1 MNKPPVMPAA
11 PLPAGDAGSNEPAG
25 AVPPPL
31 GSFVGLMA
39 GVWPWLAAALSG
51 VLLALCMAPWNYGAL
66 CWIALTPLVCAVWF
80 APETSRAHRRKALL
94 GYVTGAVY
102 FSVTFSWLGALGQ
115 LFEQPWLRGL
125 PLLLALYLGLYLA
138 FWAWFLGKLRDGRRE
153 SFLHSGRNLLTG
165 FLAAAGWVAQEWV
178 RGWLFSGFGW
188 NGLGVALHADL
199 AMIQIADLTG
209 VAGLSF
215 LVAYCNVLTVIIL
228 RRIGAELGPVFL
240 KKVRWEFSLSMALVA
255 LVFSYGIRS
264 LLAKPSAA
272 TSPLRIAAIQPNI
285 PQSEKFSPESEAH
298 VLEQLDRLTGL
309 AATARPQLLLWPESA
324 VPGGMFSHERMYR
337 FVTQQLEK
345 GDFSLLLGTVDSD
358 PQTGEDY
365 NTAALIPPG
374 NPEGLQS
381 YRKIHLVPFGE
392 YMPLRKA
399 FPLFAMVAGD
409 LVPADFTPGQD
420 HQTLHLTRPR
430 MDLAALVCFEDSL
443 GDLTRRFVKNGAQ
456 LLVNLTNDGWFLE
469 TAGAEQ
475 HLHNALFR
483 AVENR
488 RPLVRC
494 TNTGMTASVDR
505 NGRVDRWLKPFE
517 QGFAV
522 REIAVATQAPLT
534 FYSQH
539 GDWFSVL
546 CSLFCAG
553 TLVGVLR
560 SRLRR

>member
-1 MNKPPVMPAA
+1 M
-11 PLPAGDAGSNEPAG
+11 PAGDAGSNEAAAAG
-25 AVPPPL
+25 PRRPGFFAEL
-31 GSFVGLMA
+31 
-39 GVWPWLAAALSG
+39 WPWLAAALSG

-80 APETSRAHRRKALL
+80 APETTRAHRRKALL
-94 GYVTGAVY
+94 GYVTGTVC
-102 FSVTFSWLGALGQ
+102 FSLTFWWLGALGE

-125 PLLLALYLGLYLA
+125 PVLLALYLGLYLA
-138 FWAWFLGKLRDGRRE
+138 FWAWFLGKLRSGRRE
-153 SFLHSGRNLLTG
+153 SFLSSGNNLLTG
-165 FLAAAGWVAQEWV
+165 LLAAAGWVAHEWV

-215 LVAYCNVLTVIIL
+215 LVAYCNVLIVIIL

-240 KKVRWEFSLSMALVA
+240 KKVRWEFSLSMALLA

-264 LLAKPSAA
+264 LLAKPGTA
-272 TSPLRIAAIQPNI
+272 TSPVRIAAIQPNI
-285 PQSEKFSPESEAH
+285 PQSEKFSPQSEAH
-298 VLEQLDRLTGL
+298 VLEELDRLTGL
-309 AATARPQLLLWPESA
+309 AATASPHLLLWPESA

-337 FVTQQLEK
+337 FVLQQLEK

-365 NTAALIPPG
+365 NTAALIPSG
-374 NPEGLQS
+374 HPENLQS

-392 YMPLRKA
+392 YMPLRKV

-409 LVPADFTPGQD
+409 LVPGDFTPGVYA
-420 HQTLHLTRPR
+420 HTLHLTQPSL
-430 MDLAALVCFEDSL
+430 DLAALVCFEDSL
-443 GDLTRRFVKNGAQ
+443 GDLTRRFVQNGAQ
-456 LLVNLTNDGWFLE
+456 LLVNLTNDGWFLQ

-475 HLHNALFR
+475 HLQNALFR

-494 TNTGMTASVDR
+494 TNTGITASIDR

-517 QGFAV
+517 QGFAM
-522 REIAVATQAPLT
+522 REIAVPSQATLT
-534 FYSQH
+534 FYSRH
-539 GDWFSVL
+539 GDWFPLL
-546 CSLFCAG
+546 CCLICAAPL
-553 TLVGVLR
+553 TGVLW